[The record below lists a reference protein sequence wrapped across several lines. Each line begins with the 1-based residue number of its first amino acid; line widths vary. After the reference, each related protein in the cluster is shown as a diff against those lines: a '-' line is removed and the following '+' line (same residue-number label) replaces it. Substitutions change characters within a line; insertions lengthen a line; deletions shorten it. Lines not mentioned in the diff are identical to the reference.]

1 MLIAVPLVITMAV
14 GLVLGLRLVSE
25 RDASLKLTSR
35 GGGAASAAPRT
46 SANASAS
53 PSAPSATAGA
63 STTPSAAATATP
75 STRAADMSCD
85 IIVPANPLTGPG
97 LAAPYL
103 LTGPGGM
110 SPDASGCTESNP
122 KLDAFVQAT
131 ILDPAT
137 GALSVYEPLVI
148 TQGTQ
153 AAVAPVVPP
162 LPAGAVVTLDFGFSG
177 TTLTLQGTTGTTLS
191 GADCVKGIPGSSF
204 GQVAFCDGT
213 AFFAAVNNDIAAGL
227 TAVPAN
233 GTSARTGQPCPT
245 IRSFSVAGQNEGD
258 DVTTRYLV
266 NGQGQT
272 AQDSAANVA
281 ALAGAT
287 VINNG
292 SAVLTTFV
300 DPVLGC
306 SPFTAPDLS
315 NAGAPGTSQALDELS
330 AARNQLPPVALVPES
345 DPMTLVKGVFSQRKT
360 NRYRRNVDQPAI
372 MKAQAADTPAG
383 YCQDMVN
390 VQSVFLKDNQTVLAS
405 ARKPAP
411 SAGSLFTLLA
421 NRLNKSFT
429 SLGCQNL
436 GLRNPVT
443 VTVNGAGAVTAA
455 TVNATQQSAT
465 ATTGAGAASPDAP

>member
-25 RDASLKLTSR
+25 RDASLELSSR
-35 GGGAASAAPRT
+35 GGGAAGAAPPARAT
-46 SANASAS
+46 APASSA
-53 PSAPSATAGA
+53 ATAGA
-63 STTPSAAATATP
+63 SATSSAVATATP
-75 STRAADMSCD
+75 STGVAGMSCD

-110 SPDASGCTESNP
+110 SSDASGCTESNP

-148 TQGTQ
+148 TQGTK
-153 AAVAPVVPP
+153 AAVAPVVPL
-162 LPAGAVVTLDFGFSG
+162 LPAGAVVTLDFGFNG
-177 TTLTLQGTTGTTLS
+177 ATLTLQGTTRSTLS
-191 GADCVKGIPGSSF
+191 GADCVKGIPGSGF
-204 GQVAFCDGT
+204 GQVAFCHGT
-213 AFFAAVNNDIAAGL
+213 AFFAAVNKDIAAGL
-227 TAVPAN
+227 TVVPAN

-245 IRSFSVAGQNEGD
+245 IRSFSVAGQDEGD

-272 AQDSAANVA
+272 AQDNAANVA

-287 VINNG
+287 VIGSG
-292 SAVLTTFV
+292 SAVLATSV
-300 DPVLGC
+300 DPALGC

-315 NAGAPGTSQALDELS
+315 NAGTPGTSEALDELS

-360 NRYRRNVDQPAI
+360 DRYRRNADQPAI
-372 MKAQAADTPAG
+372 MNAHAADTPAG
-383 YCQDMVN
+383 YCQDLVN
-390 VQSVFLKDNQTVLAS
+390 VQSLFLKDNQTALAT
-405 ARKPAP
+405 ARSPAP
-411 SAGSLFTLLA
+411 SAGSLFTFLA
-421 NRLNKSFT
+421 SRLNESFT
-429 SLGCQNL
+429 SLRCQNL

-455 TVNATQQSAT
+455 TINATQQ
-465 ATTGAGAASPDAP
+465 

>member
-1 MLIAVPLVITMAV
+1 
-14 GLVLGLRLVSE
+14 
-25 RDASLKLTSR
+25 
-35 GGGAASAAPRT
+35 
-46 SANASAS
+46 
-53 PSAPSATAGA
+53 
-63 STTPSAAATATP
+63 
-75 STRAADMSCD
+75 
-85 IIVPANPLTGPG
+85 
-97 LAAPYL
+97 
-103 LTGPGGM
+103 M

-153 AAVAPVVPP
+153 AAVAPVVPS

-177 TTLTLQGTTGTTLS
+177 TTLTLQGATGSTLS

-204 GQVAFCDGT
+204 GQVAFCHGT

-227 TAVPAN
+227 TVVPAN

-245 IRSFSVAGQNEGD
+245 IRSFSVAGQDEG

-266 NGQGQT
+266 NSQGQT
-272 AQDSAANVA
+272 AQDNAANVA

-287 VINNG
+287 VISSS

-315 NAGAPGTSQALDELS
+315 NAGTPGTSQALDELS

-345 DPMTLVKGVFSQRKT
+345 DPMTLVKGAFSPRKT

-390 VQSVFLKDNQTVLAS
+390 VQSVFLKDNQAVLAS

-411 SAGSLFTLLA
+411 PAGSLFILLA
-421 NRLNKSFT
+421 NRLSKSFT

-465 ATTGAGAASPDAP
+465 ATTGAEAASPDAP

>member
-25 RDASLKLTSR
+25 RDASLRLTSR
-35 GGGAASAAPRT
+35 GGGTASAAAPT
-46 SANASAS
+46 PANASAS
-53 PSAPSATAGA
+53 PAATAAASAAPSAV
-63 STTPSAAATATP
+63 ATATP
-75 STRAADMSCD
+75 STGATGMSCD
-85 IIVPANPLTGPG
+85 IIVPANPLTGLG

-110 SPDASGCTESNP
+110 SPDASGCSESNP
-122 KLDAFVQAT
+122 RLDAFVQAT

-148 TQGTQ
+148 TQGTK
-153 AAVAPVVPP
+153 AAVAPVVPL
-162 LPAGAVVTLDFGFSG
+162 LPAGAVITLDFGFSG
-177 TTLTLQGTTGTTLS
+177 TTLTLRGTTGSTLS
-191 GADCVKGIPGSSF
+191 GADCVKGIPGSPF
-204 GQVAFCDGT
+204 GQVAFCNGT

-227 TAVPAN
+227 TVVPAT

-245 IRSFSVAGQNEGD
+245 IRSFSVAGQDEGD

-266 NGQGQT
+266 NGKGQT
-272 AQDSAANVA
+272 AQDNAANVA

-287 VINNG
+287 VINSG

-306 SPFTAPDLS
+306 SPFIARDLS
-315 NAGAPGTSQALDELS
+315 DAGTPGTSEALDELS

-345 DPMTLVKGVFSQRKT
+345 DPMTLVKAVFSQRKT
-360 NRYRRNVDQPAI
+360 NRYRRNADQPAI
-372 MKAQAADTPAG
+372 TQAQAADTPAG
-383 YCQDMVN
+383 YCQHMVN
-390 VQSVFLKDNQTVLAS
+390 AQSLFLKNNQAALATVKTPARLAGS
-405 ARKPAP
+405 
-411 SAGSLFTLLA
+411 SLFTFLA
-421 NRLNKSFT
+421 SRLNKSFT

-443 VTVNGAGAVTAA
+443 VTLNRAGTVTAA
-455 TVNATQQSAT
+455 TINATQQSVT
-465 ATTGAGAASPDAP
+465 ATTGGAGAASPGAP